1 LRKTNIYAT
10 LEEALTDRNVVCG
23 TGMPFDM
30 HRKRRHSPDDMTY
43 VEPRLFFDGLILSK
57 NKEQKIDDQMIRM
70 ALVFGGERRGELLP
84 SSSVLFSS

>member
-1 LRKTNIYAT
+1 
-10 LEEALTDRNVVCG
+10 
-23 TGMPFDM
+23 MPFDM